1 MVKTQKKTEVTWK
14 SYFSSLQRDY
24 DIKSEGIAIG
34 EKRGKKLGR
43 SEGEAARAI
52 AAAKNLL
59 AMKILTNEQIAQAVG
74 LPLGKIEELA
84 AEHL

>member
-24 DIKSEGIAIG
+24 DIKNEGIAIG
-34 EKRGKKLGR
+34 EKRGEKRG
-43 SEGEAARAI
+43 ATARAT

-74 LPLGKIEELA
+74 LPLKKIEELA
-84 AEHL
+84 AKKA